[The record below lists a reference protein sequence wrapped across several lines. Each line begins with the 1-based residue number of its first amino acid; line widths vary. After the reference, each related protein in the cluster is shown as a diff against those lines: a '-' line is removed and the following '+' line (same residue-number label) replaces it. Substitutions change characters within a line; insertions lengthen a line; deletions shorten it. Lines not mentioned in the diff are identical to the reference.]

1 MKWGR
6 NVMKIGIVGCG
17 NISDIYL
24 KNLTTVFENTAVYAV
39 CDLDATKANA
49 QAQKYQIEKV
59 LPLDEMLADPE
70 IDIVL
75 NITTPKTHYDI
86 CKKALLAG
94 KHVYVE
100 KPLSIS
106 YCEGKE
112 LLSIAKEKGLY
123 IGGAPDT
130 FLGAGIQTAISLI
143 KNGAIGNPVGGA
155 AYMMCSGHES
165 WHPSPEFY
173 YDIGGGPLF
182 DMGPYYIT
190 ALVRL
195 LGPVKSVY
203 AVGTKA
209 FAERTITS
217 KPKFG
222 QKIPVKVD
230 THNVGILSFE
240 NGAVVT
246 LVTSF
251 DVVSHTMPNIE
262 IYGTAGSLKVP
273 DPNTFGGSV
282 QLATRQERQ
291 FTDVPLVSKY
301 SENSRG
307 IGISEMVLAIN
318 ENRINNASGEL
329 ALHVLEIMEAFLKSS
344 KSGASVFIE
353 SVPSPEI
360 ALDWNVE
367 IGKLKTRN

>member
-1 MKWGR
+1 
-6 NVMKIGIVGCG
+6 MKIGIVGCG

-24 KNLTTVFENTAVYAV
+24 KNLTTVFDNTTVYAL
-39 CDLDATKANA
+39 CDLDAAKANL
-49 QAQKYQIEKV
+49 QAQKYHIANV
-59 LPLDEMLADPE
+59 LTLEEMLADPE
-70 IDIVL
+70 VEIVL
-75 NITTPKTHYDI
+75 NITTPKTHYEI

-100 KPLSIS
+100 KPLSVS
-106 YCEGKE
+106 YREGKE

-130 FLGAGIQTAISLI
+130 FLGAGLQTATNLI
-143 KNGAIGNPVGGA
+143 NRGAIGKPVGGA
-155 AYMMCSGHES
+155 AYMLCPGHES

-209 FAERTITS
+209 FTERTITS
-217 KPKFG
+217 KAKFG

-251 DVVSHTMPNIE
+251 DVVAHTMPNIE
-262 IYGTAGSLKVP
+262 IYGTEGSIKVP
-273 DPNTFGGSV
+273 DPNTFGGAV
-282 QLATRQERQ
+282 LLATREEQQ
-291 FTDVPLVSKY
+291 FTEIPLISQY
-301 SENSRG
+301 SDNSRG
-307 IGISEMVLAIN
+307 IGIAEMILAIN
-318 ENRINNASGEL
+318 ENRTNNASGEL

-344 KSGASVFIE
+344 ESGERMMIE

-360 ALDWNVE
+360 AMDWNVK
-367 IGKLKTRN
+367 IGELKTKN

>member
-1 MKWGR
+1 MGYD
-6 NVMKIGIVGCG
+6 VMKIGIVGCG

-24 KNLTTVFENTAVYAV
+24 KNLTTVFKNTTVYAV
-39 CDLDATKANA
+39 CDLDSAKATA

-59 LPLDEMLADPE
+59 LTLDEMLADPE

-86 CKKALLAG
+86 CKKVLIAG

-106 YCEGKE
+106 YCEGAE

-123 IGGAPDT
+123 IGVSPDT
-130 FLGAGIQTAISLI
+130 FLGAGLQTAISLI
-143 KNGAIGNPVGGA
+143 KNGAIGKPVGGA
-155 AYMMCSGHES
+155 AYMMCSGHEN

-195 LGPVKSVY
+195 LGPVKSIY

-230 THNVGILSFE
+230 THNVGILSFK
-240 NGAVVT
+240 NGTVVT

-251 DVVSHTMPNIE
+251 DVVAHTMPNIQ
-262 IYGTAGSLKVP
+262 IYGTEGSIKVP

-291 FTDVPLVSKY
+291 FTNIPSISRY

-307 IGISEMVLAIN
+307 MGISEMILAIN
-318 ENRINNASGEL
+318 ENRTNNASGEL

-344 KSGASVFIE
+344 ESGAPVFIE

-367 IGKLKTRN
+367 IGELKTKK

>member
-1 MKWGR
+1 MKL
-6 NVMKIGIVGCG
+6 GIVGCG

-24 KNLTTVFENTAVYAV
+24 KNLTAVFENTTVCAV
-39 CDLDATKANA
+39 CDLDDAKATA
-49 QAQKYQIEKV
+49 QAQKYHIEKV
-59 LPLDEMLADPE
+59 LTLDEMLADPE

-86 CKKALLAG
+86 CKKVLLAG

-100 KPLSIS
+100 KPLSVS
-106 YCEGKE
+106 YSEGKE
-112 LLSIAKEKGLY
+112 LLSIAKERSLY

-130 FLGAGIQTAISLI
+130 FLGAGLQTAINLI
-143 KNGAIGNPVGGA
+143 NSGAIGKPIGGA

-203 AVGTKA
+203 AVGTRA

-217 KPKFG
+217 KPKSG
-222 QKIPVKVD
+222 NKIPVKVD

-251 DVVSHTMPNIE
+251 DVMAHTMPNIE
-262 IYGTAGSLKVP
+262 LYGTEGSIKVP
-273 DPNTFGGSV
+273 DPNKFGGSV
-282 QLATRQERQ
+282 QLATREERQ
-291 FTDVPLVSKY
+291 FTDVPLISKY

-307 IGISEMVLAIN
+307 IGIAEMILAIN
-318 ENRINNASGEL
+318 ESRTSNASGEL

-344 KSGASVFIE
+344 ERGAPVFIE
-353 SVPSPEI
+353 SVPSPGI
-360 ALDWNVE
+360 KLNWNVE
-367 IGKLKTRN
+367 IGELKTKK

>member
-1 MKWGR
+1 MMKL
-6 NVMKIGIVGCG
+6 GIVGCG

-24 KNLTTVFENTAVYAV
+24 KNLTTVFENVEVEAV
-39 CDLDATKANA
+39 CDIDTAKSAA
-49 QAQKYQIEKV
+49 QAQKYHIEKI
-59 LPLDEMLADPE
+59 LTTDEILADPE
-70 IDIVL
+70 IDIIL

-86 CKKALLAG
+86 CKKALIAG

-130 FLGAGIQTAISLI
+130 FLGAGLQTAINLI
-143 KNGAIGNPVGGA
+143 KDGAIGKPIGGA

-203 AVGTKA
+203 AVGTRA

-240 NGAVVT
+240 NGAVIT

-251 DVVSHTMPNIE
+251 DVAAHTMPNIE
-262 IYGTAGSLKVP
+262 IYGTEGSVKVP

-282 QLATRQERQ
+282 QLATREERK
-291 FTDVPLVSKY
+291 FTDVPLISKY

-307 IGISEMVLAIN
+307 IGVSEMILAIN
-318 ENRINNASGEL
+318 ENRTNNASGEL
-329 ALHVLEIMEAFLKSS
+329 ALHVLEIMEAFSKSS
-344 KSGASVFIE
+344 EKGEPVFIE

-360 ALDWNVE
+360 TLDWNVK
-367 IGKLKTRN
+367 IGELKTKN

>member
-1 MKWGR
+1 MKL
-6 NVMKIGIVGCG
+6 GIIGCG

-24 KNLTTVFENTAVYAV
+24 KNLTTIFENVTVQAV
-39 CDLDATKANA
+39 CDIDTAKATA
-49 QAQKYQIEKV
+49 QAQKYHIEKV
-59 LPLDEMLADPE
+59 LTLDEMLADPE
-70 IDIVL
+70 IEVVL
-75 NITTPKTHYDI
+75 NITTPKSHYEI

-100 KPLSIS
+100 KPLSVS
-106 YCEGKE
+106 YREGKE
-112 LLSIAKEKGLY
+112 LLSISKEIGLY

-130 FLGAGIQTAISLI
+130 FFGAGIQTAINLI
-143 KNGAIGNPVGGA
+143 KCGAIGKPVGGA
-155 AYMMCSGHES
+155 AYMMCPGHES

-182 DMGPYYIT
+182 DMGPYHLT

-203 AVGTKA
+203 AVGTRA
-209 FAERTITS
+209 LAERTITS

-240 NGAVVT
+240 SGAVVT

-251 DVVSHTMPNIE
+251 DVVAHTMPDIE
-262 IYGTAGSLKVP
+262 IYGTEGSLKVP
-273 DPNTFGGSV
+273 DPNSFGGSV
-282 QLATRQERQ
+282 KLATREERQ
-291 FTDVPLVSKY
+291 FTDVPLISKY

-307 IGISEMVLAIN
+307 LGISEMILAIN
-318 ENRINNASGEL
+318 EKRTNNASGEL

-344 KSGASVFIE
+344 ESGAPVFIE

-360 ALDWNVE
+360 TLDWNVE
-367 IGKLKTRN
+367 IGELKTKN

>member
-1 MKWGR
+1 MKL
-6 NVMKIGIVGCG
+6 GIIGCG

-24 KNLTTVFENTAVYAV
+24 KNLTTVFKNVTVQAV
-39 CDLDATKANA
+39 CDIDTAKATA
-49 QAQKYQIEKV
+49 QAQKYHIEGV
-59 LPLDEMLADPE
+59 LTLEEMLADPE

-75 NITTPKTHYDI
+75 NITTPQTHYDI
-86 CKKALLAG
+86 CKKVLLAG

-100 KPLSIS
+100 KPLSLS
-106 YCEGKE
+106 YCEGNE

-130 FLGAGIQTAISLI
+130 FLGAGLQTAIKLI
-143 KNGAIGNPVGGA
+143 KEGAIGKPVGGA
-155 AYMMCSGHES
+155 AYMLCPGHES

-217 KPKFG
+217 TPKFG

-240 NGAVVT
+240 NGAVIT

-251 DVVSHTMPNIE
+251 DVVAHTMPNIE
-262 IYGTAGSLKVP
+262 LYGTDGSMKVP
-273 DPNTFGGSV
+273 DPNMFGGSV
-282 QLATRQERQ
+282 QLATRKEQQ
-291 FTDVPLVSKY
+291 FTDVPLISRY

-307 IGISEMVLAIN
+307 IGISEMILAIN
-318 ENRINNASGEL
+318 ENRTNNASGEL
-329 ALHVLEIMEAFLKSS
+329 ALHVLEIMEAFLKSAE
-344 KSGASVFIE
+344 SGAPVFIE

-367 IGKLKTRN
+367 IGELKTRN

>member
-1 MKWGR
+1 
-6 NVMKIGIVGCG
+6 
-17 NISDIYL
+17 
-24 KNLTTVFENTAVYAV
+24 
-39 CDLDATKANA
+39 
-49 QAQKYQIEKV
+49 
-59 LPLDEMLADPE
+59 
-70 IDIVL
+70 
-75 NITTPKTHYDI
+75 
-86 CKKALLAG
+86 
-94 KHVYVE
+94 
-100 KPLSIS
+100 
-106 YCEGKE
+106 
-112 LLSIAKEKGLY
+112 
-123 IGGAPDT
+123 
-130 FLGAGIQTAISLI
+130 
-143 KNGAIGNPVGGA
+143 
-155 AYMMCSGHES
+155 MMCSGHES

-251 DVVSHTMPNIE
+251 DVVVHTMPNIQ
-262 IYGTAGSLKVP
+262 IYGTEGSVKVP

-318 ENRINNASGEL
+318 ENRTNNASGEL

>member
-1 MKWGR
+1 
-6 NVMKIGIVGCG
+6 MKIGIVGCG
-17 NISDIYL
+17 NISNIYL
-24 KNLTTVFENTAVYAV
+24 KNLTSVFKNTKVEAV
-39 CDLDATKANA
+39 CDIDAVKANA
-49 QAQKYQIEKV
+49 QAQNYHIEKV
-59 LPLDEMLADPE
+59 LTLEEMLSDPE

-75 NITTPKTHYDI
+75 NITTPKSHYDI
-86 CKKALLAG
+86 CKKALIAG

-100 KPLSIS
+100 KPLSVS

-112 LLSIAKEKGLY
+112 LLSIAKERGLY

-130 FLGAGIQTAISLI
+130 FLGAGLQTAINLI
-143 KNGAIGNPVGGA
+143 KDGAIGKPVGGA
-155 AYMMCSGHES
+155 AYMMCPGHES

-209 FAERTITS
+209 FAARTITS

-251 DVVSHTMPNIE
+251 DVIAHTMPNIE
-262 IYGTAGSLKVP
+262 IYGTQGSLKVP
-273 DPNTFGGSV
+273 DPNMFGGSV
-282 QLATRQERQ
+282 KLATREERQ
-291 FTDVPLVSKY
+291 FTDVPLISKY

-307 IGISEMVLAIN
+307 IGISEMILAIN
-318 ENRINNASGEL
+318 EKRTNNASGEL

-344 KSGASVFIE
+344 ESGEHVFIE

-367 IGKLKTRN
+367 IGELKTKN

>member
-1 MKWGR
+1 M
-6 NVMKIGIVGCG
+6 NIGIVGCG
-17 NISDIYL
+17 NISSIYL
-24 KNLTTVFENTAVYAV
+24 KNLTGVFNNTTVYAV
-39 CDLDATKANA
+39 CDIDSAKASA
-49 QAQKYQIEKV
+49 QAQAYNVEKIMT
-59 LPLDEMLADPE
+59 LDEMLADPE
-70 IDIVL
+70 IDIIL
-75 NITTPKTHYDI
+75 NITTPKTHYEV
-86 CKKALLAG
+86 CKKILLAG

-130 FLGAGIQTAISLI
+130 FLGAGIQTAISLV
-143 KNGAIGNPVGGA
+143 KSGAIGRPIGGA
-155 AYMMCSGHES
+155 AYMMCPGHER

-173 YDIGGGPLF
+173 YDMGGGPLF

-195 LGPVKSVY
+195 LGRVHSVF
-203 AVGTKA
+203 AVGTRA
-209 FAERTITS
+209 FEERTITS

-251 DVVSHTMPNIE
+251 DVIKHSMPNIE
-262 IYGTAGSLKVP
+262 LYGTNGSLMVP
-273 DPNTFGGSV
+273 DPNKFGGPV
-282 QLATRQERQ
+282 QLATQPKEPYV
-291 FTDVPLVSKY
+291 DVPLISEY

-307 IGISEMVLAIN
+307 IGVSEMVLAIE

-329 ALHVLEIMEAFLKSS
+329 ALHVLEIMEAFVKSS
-344 KSGASVFIE
+344 ETGERIFIE
-353 SVPSPEI
+353 SAPSPEI
-360 ALDWNVE
+360 PMDWDVA
-367 IGKLKTRN
+367 IGELKTKI